1 MNLRRL
7 TISVTAA
14 LAFSPL
20 AADFAQG
27 DSVTP
32 EDATIRECGACH
44 MPYPPQVLPAR
55 SWQALIK
62 GLANHFN
69 ENASLDAA
77 TSKKILGYLT
87 AHAADAPGE
96 NHMFM
101 RGLPDDTTPLRITD
115 TPVWRHI
122 HGPIPESVFANP
134 KVMTKANCG
143 ACHEG
148 ADQSGNANN

>member
-7 TISVTAA
+7 TNSVVTTVVLLPMAA
-14 LAFSPL
+14 AF
-20 AADFAQG
+20 ARG
-27 DSVTP
+27 DSISP

-62 GLANHFN
+62 GLAHHFN

-77 TSKKILGYLT
+77 TSEKILGYLV

-101 RGLPDDTTPLRITD
+101 GGLPGDATPLRITD
-115 TPVWRHI
+115 TPVWRRI
-122 HGPIPESVFANP
+122 HGAIPESVFANP
-134 KVMTKANCG
+134 KIMTKANCG

-148 ADQSGNANN
+148 ADQSGAANN